1 MIASS
6 RPFVSARERCS
17 LRSVDS
23 GREGG
28 EALDGDIIDYHPL
41 YIYNTHLYILQL
53 PFTSHLSSFL
63 SPRLLPPRR
72 VVNALYPTNHL
83 VVVVVVVVSTI
94 RNSNLS
100 TSVQ

>member
-1 MIASS
+1 MFSVPLI
-6 RPFVSARERCS
+6 RVERERG
-17 LRSVDS
+17 D
-23 GREGG
+23 
-28 EALDGDIIDYHPL
+28 LDGDIIHSFIHL

-83 VVVVVVVVSTI
+83 VVVVVYVVSTI